1 MLEQNGQ
8 KIQLYPHFFGYRL
21 KILYYILLLFYL
33 QLETFKTA
41 LENDIKENSVPY
53 EKTIVEYED
62 KIMPEVIS
70 TMEELQPFGTDFKKL
85 VFTFRG
91 IFESYDKITKIAIIS
106 GKEFRMFISEANAN
120 LLLNTEIKI
129 NFVISFSSVINYL
142 MW

>member
-1 MLEQNGQ
+1 MTYLIICKLDNGNV
-8 KIQLYPHFFGYRL
+8 IPA
-21 KILYYILLLFYL
+21 IVND
-33 QLETFKTA
+33 FKTA
-41 LENDIKENSVPY
+41 LENDISENSVPY
-53 EKTIVEYED
+53 EKAIFEYED

-120 LLLNTEIKI
+120 LLLNTEIKV
-129 NFVISFSSVINYL
+129 NFVISFSSTYGPIYSIVKE
-142 MW
+142 